1 MTTDTH
7 NTDTLALRDR
17 FFAAVTSGD
26 IEAVRACY
34 AHDAVI
40 WHNYDGISQS
50 VDENLRVLGWIARN
64 VRDFRYED
72 VRCQPTPTGF
82 VEQHITCGTSPGGT
96 EFAIP
101 ACIVCTVVDGLVTR
115 LDEYLDSA
123 QTARIAS

>member
-1 MTTDTH
+1 MTTSTH
-7 NTDTLALRDR
+7 AVDMLAIRDR

-26 IEAVRACY
+26 IDAVRACY
-34 AHDAVI
+34 APGAVI
-40 WHNYDGISQS
+40 WHNTDGVSQS
-50 VDENLRVLGWIARN
+50 VDENLRVLRWIAQN

-82 VEQHITCGTSPGGT
+82 VEQHMTCGASPSGK

-123 QTARIAS
+123 QTASIAG

>member
-7 NTDTLALRDR
+7 DTDVLALRDR

-34 AHDAVI
+34 APDAVI
-40 WHNYDGISQS
+40 WHNTDGVSQS
-50 VDENLRVLGWIARN
+50 VDENLRVLGWIAQN

-82 VEQHITCGTSPGGT
+82 VEQHITSGTSPGGT
-96 EFAIP
+96 AFAIP
-101 ACIVCTVVDGLVTR
+101 ACIVCTVVDGRITR